1 VRRGSIVQLVV
12 IGIVS
17 GAVATCIAVLVPWMP
32 VTASKQA
39 ERIEFTYWFATV
51 ISLFVFAVVAAI
63 LIYSLINFRVKDPND
78 WSDGPPIHG
87 HTTLEVIWTVIP
99 TILVTAICIVSAVVL
114 AQNGNAGSD
123 PLKVNVVAQQFAWT
137 FSYDGGKTYYPILRL
152 PIDRKVKLELKA
164 NDVIHSF
171 WVPQFAQK
179 QDLVPGT
186 EQSLVITPNK
196 LGSWPV
202 ICTELCGLGHALMR
216 SQAVVMTQADFETW
230 KANAGKPPAGGGET
244 GGGSGK
250 TGEQIFLANNCGT
263 CHTFKPIPS
272 AVGKIGPDLDNLKE
286 AAATAGKPLE
296 DFIRESIVDP
306 NAYLAPGFKPPSGM
320 PPFAS
325 IITGKDLDTLVQ
337 YLAENTG

>member
-32 VTASKQA
+32 TNASEQMD
-39 ERIEFTYWFATV
+39 RIDFTYWFATV

-63 LIYSLINFRVKDPND
+63 LIYALINFRVKDPND

-87 HTTLEVIWTVIP
+87 HTTLEVVWTVIP

-114 AQNGNAGSD
+114 AQNSDAGND
-123 PLKVNVVAQQFAWT
+123 PLKVKVVAQQFAWQ
-137 FSYDGGKTYYPILRL
+137 FSYDDGKTWQAMLRL
-152 PIDRKVKLELKA
+152 PVDRTVQLEMTA

-186 EQSLVITPNK
+186 EQKLVITPTK

-202 ICTELCGLGHALMR
+202 ICTELCGLGHSLMR
-216 SQAVVMTQADFETW
+216 SQTIVMEQAAFDAWRTN
-230 KANAGKPPAGGGET
+230 ANKPPAGGGGNAEAVFT
-244 GGGSGK
+244 SKG
-250 TGEQIFLANNCGT
+250 CGA
-263 CHTFKPIPS
+263 CHTFS
-272 AVGKIGPDLDNLKE
+272 AIAAAQGKIGPDLDNLKE
-286 AAATAGKPLE
+286 AAETAGMPLE

-306 NAYLAPGFKPPSGM
+306 NAYLPPGFNPPSTM
-320 PPFAS
+320 PSFKDTIPAA
-325 IITGKDLDTLVQ
+325 DLDALVQ
-337 YLAENTG
+337 YLAENTN